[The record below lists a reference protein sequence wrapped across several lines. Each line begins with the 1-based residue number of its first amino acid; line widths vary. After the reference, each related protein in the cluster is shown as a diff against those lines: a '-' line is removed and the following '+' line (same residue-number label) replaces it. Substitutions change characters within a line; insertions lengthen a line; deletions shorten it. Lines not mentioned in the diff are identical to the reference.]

1 MVQRRYHIVLSTRR
15 RSTPSDSPQGF
26 RARFMSAIVGIG
38 LLVVAVSVLVAA
50 LIFGSI
56 LAAVLGVCFILVI
69 AVSILRSTWQNLRRD
84 QR

>member
-1 MVQRRYHIVLSTRR
+1 
-15 RSTPSDSPQGF
+15 
-26 RARFMSAIVGIG
+26 MSAIVGIG